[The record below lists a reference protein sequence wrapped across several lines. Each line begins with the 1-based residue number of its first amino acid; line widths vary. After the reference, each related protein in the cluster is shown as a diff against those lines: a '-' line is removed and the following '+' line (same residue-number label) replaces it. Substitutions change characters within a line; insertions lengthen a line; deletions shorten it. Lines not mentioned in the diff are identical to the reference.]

1 MKAQG
6 YIGKIGRIDLSNR
19 AVQEQELEEHTA
31 RTFIGGSGLGAKFL
45 FDETDEH
52 TEPFG
57 EDNRIIFATG
67 PLTGSVLFN
76 SNRFEAVT
84 KSPLTGVFAESSGG
98 GLWGASLK
106 RTGYDALIVRG
117 KTDEPVYIVVQDGK
131 ITIKEAGE
139 LWGKDCFAAT
149 EMLKEREGKDAKVA
163 VIGPAGEKLSRI
175 ACVITDGYHGRA
187 LGRCGIGSVMGSKHI
202 KAVVVKGTRPVG
214 VAERAILQ
222 NINKKMVPLIKEN
235 MKAVTEA
242 GTASGLEFSEELGN
256 LPIRNWYQ
264 GSWKEGA
271 KKTTGMTLTK
281 TRLTG
286 NYHCGNCIISCG
298 RVISAQGGPYDGIE
312 MSGPEYETLG
322 LFGANLLHDNL
333 DAIIKANELCNRY
346 GLDTISTGGV
356 LGFAMEAYE
365 RGLIDEKDT
374 GGIAVEWGSSESV
387 IRLIESIGERKHIGW
402 LLGEGVRRAAQE
414 IGGIAAEFAAEIKGL
429 ELPAHDGRAKFTA
442 AIGMATSNRGAC
454 HLSGFTHDFEEGAII
469 EDLGTPALTNR
480 FTSAGKAENVVRM
493 QNLMGMM
500 DSLVVCKFA
509 LFGGL
514 TVNPMID
521 ALNAATGWDVDR
533 EEFFTTGERIFNLK
547 RLYNTRLGISRKDD
561 VLPPRMARHRRGG
574 GTHELAPLFEMLY
587 EYYQLRGWDEFGC
600 PTKKTLVRLGL
611 DDYYLGGH
619 SPGLVEEV
627 V

>member
-1 MKAQG
+1 MKALG
-6 YIGKIGRIDLSNR
+6 YLGRIGRIDLSNR
-19 AVQEQELEEHTA
+19 TAEDQALEEHVA
-31 RTFIGGSGLGAKFL
+31 RAFIGGSGLGTKFL

-57 EDNRIIFATG
+57 EDNPLILSTG

-84 KSPLTGVFAESSGG
+84 KSPLTGIFAESSGG
-98 GLWGASLK
+98 GYWGATLK
-106 RTGYDALIVRG
+106 RAGYDALIIRG
-117 KTDEPVYIVVQDGK
+117 KSDEPVYIVVQDGK
-131 ITIKEAGE
+131 ITIEDAGE
-139 LWGKDCFAAT
+139 LWGRDCFAAT
-149 EMLKEREGKDAKVA
+149 EMLKQREGKDARIA

-175 ACVITDGYHGRA
+175 ACIITDGYHGRA
-187 LGRCGIGSVMGSKHI
+187 LGRCGIGAVMGSKRL
-202 KAVVVKGTRPVG
+202 KAVVVKGSQPVE
-214 VAERAILQ
+214 VSERTVLQ
-222 NINKKMVPLIKEN
+222 NINKMMVPLIKEN

-242 GTASGLEFSEELGN
+242 GTGSGLEFSEELGN

-271 KKTTGMTLTK
+271 VKTTGMTLTQ

-286 NYHCGNCIISCG
+286 TYHCGNCIISCG
-298 RVISAQGGPYDGIE
+298 RVVSAQNGPYHGIE
-312 MSGPEYETLG
+312 TAGPEYETLG
-322 LFGANLLHDNL
+322 LFGTNLLNDNL
-333 DAIIKANELCNRY
+333 DTIVKANELCNRY

-365 RGLIDEKDT
+365 RGLIDQRDT
-374 GGIAVEWGSSESV
+374 GGIAAAWGNSESI
-387 IRLIESIGERKHIGW
+387 IRLIESIGERKHIGR
-402 LLGEGVRRAAQE
+402 LLGEGVKRAAQE
-414 IGGIAAEFAAEIKGL
+414 LGGNAVEFAAEIKGL
-429 ELPAHDGRAKFTA
+429 ELPAHDGRAKYTA
-442 AIGMATSNRGAC
+442 AVGMATSNRGGC
-454 HLSGFTHDFEEGAII
+454 HLSGFTHDFEEGAVI

-480 FTSAGKAENVVRM
+480 FTSEGKAENVVQM

-533 EEFFTTGERIFNLK
+533 EEFFAAGGRIFNLK

-574 GTHELAPLFEMLY
+574 GTQELPPLFELLD
-587 EYYQLRGWDEFGC
+587 EYYKLRGWDEFGS
-600 PTKKTLVRLGL
+600 PTEETLMKLGL
-611 DDYYLGGH
+611 SDYAPGGIH
-619 SPGLVEEV
+619 RVA
-627 V
+627 

>member
-1 MKAQG
+1 MKAPG
-6 YIGKIGRIDLSNR
+6 YTGKIGRIDLSSR
-19 AVQEQELEEHTA
+19 TVEEQALEEHVA

-57 EDNRIIFATG
+57 ENNRLIFSTG

-84 KSPLTGVFAESSGG
+84 KSPLTGIFAESSGG
-98 GLWGASLK
+98 GYWGATLK
-106 RTGYDALIVRG
+106 RAGYDALIITG

-131 ITIKEAGE
+131 ITIKDGGE

-149 EMLKEREGKDAKVA
+149 EMLKEQEGTDAKVA
-163 VIGPAGEKLSRI
+163 VIGPAGERLSRI
-175 ACVITDGYHGRA
+175 ACIVTDGYHGRA
-187 LGRCGIGSVMGSKHI
+187 LGRCGIGSVMGSKQL
-202 KAVVVKGTRPVG
+202 KAVVVKGTGTVQ
-214 VAERAILQ
+214 VAERTVLQ

-235 MKAVTEA
+235 MKAVTDA
-242 GTASGLEFSEELGN
+242 GTSSGLEDSEELGN

-271 KKTTGMTLTK
+271 IKTTGTTLAK

-286 NYHCGNCIISCG
+286 TYHCGNCIISCG
-298 RVISAQGGPYDGIE
+298 RVISAQDGPYQGIE
-312 MSGPEYETLG
+312 MAGPEYETLG
-322 LFGANLLHDNL
+322 LFGTNLLHDNL

-346 GLDTISTGGV
+346 GLDTISTGSV

-365 RGLIDEKDT
+365 RGLINKKDT
-374 GGIAVEWGSSESV
+374 GGIAVEWGNSESI
-387 IRLIESIGERKHIGW
+387 IRLIENIGERKHIGW
-402 LLGEGVRRAAQE
+402 LLGEGVRRTAQE
-414 IGGIAAEFAAEIKGL
+414 IGGISAEFTAEIKGL

-454 HLSGFTHDFEEGAII
+454 HLSGFAHDFEEGAVI
-469 EDLGTPALTNR
+469 EDLGTPPLTNR
-480 FTSAGKAENVVRM
+480 FTREGKAENVIQM

-514 TVNPMID
+514 TVNPMVD

-533 EEFFTTGERIFNLK
+533 KEFFTTGERIFNLK

-561 VLPPRMARHRRGG
+561 VLPPRMSRHRRGG
-574 GTHELAPLFEMLY
+574 GTHELAPLFEMLE
-587 EYYQLRGWDEFGC
+587 EYYRLRGWDEFAI
-600 PTKKTLVRLGL
+600 PTKKTLEKLGL
-611 DDYYLGGH
+611 GEYALGGNRRV
-619 SPGLVEEV
+619 S
-627 V
+627 